1 MRLGPDSAAHR
12 LAVLHTASDT
22 NARLF
27 VCLPYTPFAY
37 HFLSKHIF
45 ISLPFYRERVCF
57 LLLFSLFFFG
67 SLGLS
72 AFLCWLGDVLKR
84 RRKRSHVSEVFVDE
98 EHSSLH
104 EQRLGLSQHAKGLGS
119 EDWSFGCNRVCAST
133 LKLLHSTWRGILPWA
148 SIMNDTYSVRP

>member
-1 MRLGPDSAAHR
+1 MRLGPDSAAHW
-12 LAVLHTASDT
+12 LPVLHTASDT
-22 NARLF
+22 NARLC

-45 ISLPFYRERVCF
+45 ISLLFYRERVCF
-57 LLLFSLFFFG
+57 LLPFSLFFFG

-98 EHSSLH
+98 ERRSLH
-104 EQRLGLSQHAKGLGS
+104 EQQLGLSQHAKGLSS
-119 EDWSFGCNRVCAST
+119 EAWSFRCNRVCAST
-133 LKLLHSTWRGILPWA
+133 LKLLHSAWQGVLLWA
-148 SIMNDTYSVRP
+148 NIMNDT